1 VRILGNAL
9 LVGGM
14 LAGVWSIRL
23 FTQDRSETGSKWLGV
38 AIGMLAAGTL
48 LQVL

>member
-14 LAGVWSIRL
+14 LAGLWSIRL
-23 FTQDRSETGSKWLGV
+23 FTQARSETGSKWLGV

-48 LQVL
+48 LQVV

>member
-23 FTQDRSETGSKWLGV
+23 FTRDRSEIGSKWLSV

-48 LQVL
+48 FQVL